1 MLVIL
6 CSFCTT
12 AVNKT
17 SNQQIRYV
25 LLCFNQVI
33 WLDVNVSFKFHNYLL
48 DKYKFVYNLLYICSM
63 RPPNVMTR
71 DSFLSQ
77 LSSNC
82 LFVLAPKI
90 PLLSERCCLGGPWFL
105 PWTLDVYI
113 NSACHIWWIFMLPS
127 QSSADFIFNDGKLFV
142 YKLIQ
147 VFMALDSVPNHFPS
161 QSIHWYINKSQSN
174 NDQENCFKLTF
185 HSSKYCCSYIQWYHC
200 QLTLS
205 NDNSVCCCDP
215 ITIENWKPQDD
226 VLS

>member
-1 MLVIL
+1 MYIIY
-6 CSFCTT
+6 CIY
-12 AVNKT
+12 AVWDPLTWWLGTPFSGN
-17 SNQQIRYV
+17 Y
-25 LLCFNQVI
+25 QVT
-33 WLDVNVSFKFHNYLL
+33 V
-48 DKYKFVYNLLYICSM
+48 
-63 RPPNVMTR
+63 
-71 DSFLSQ
+71 FLFWHQ
-77 LSSNC
+77 
-82 LFVLAPKI
+82 KI
-90 PLLSERCCLGGPWFL
+90 PLLSERCCLGGQWFL

-113 NSACHIWWIFMLPS
+113 NSSCHIWWIFMLPS
-127 QSSADFIFNDGKLFV
+127 QSSADFIFSDGKLFV

-147 VFMALDSVPNHFPS
+147 VFMALYSVPNHFPS
-161 QSIHWYINKSQSN
+161 QNIHWYINKSQSN